1 MMNAE
6 KKKTH
11 NDPPQPGKTIVFLEG
26 EILSV
31 KLNQWGFVG
40 KLKTKYGDY
49 NYKLNDS
56 ISTSNDIMVGLK
68 LVITNGYCYE
78 NKKKEIVVSDGK
90 FGEINTEIETNLIMQ
105 LNHENKVL
113 IGKVTSI
120 TQKNNAHRILM
131 KIPIPP
137 FNEYEIVIDSQK
149 SNQIIDINGNLGFY
163 ANKLTIIEGK
173 GSLDDFLV
181 SRLEL
186 LNENHYI
193 LKLIELNQGRLQNI
207 SNFSRII
214 LNQMNY
220 IENFHA
226 AFKDILFNMRGKVS
240 KNLLDNLK
248 ELLLSKILDSGVKYP
263 YHILI
268 SKQDIE
274 HYFDTM
280 VKFTRDIIYGN
291 SNIANPEELVTYL
304 RYYYP
309 SFKIEK
315 P

>member
-1 MMNAE
+1 MNAE
-6 KKKTH
+6 KKKI
-11 NDPPQPGKTIVFLEG
+11 NEDPPQPGKTIVFLEG

-49 NYKLNDS
+49 SYKLKDS

-78 NKKKEIVVSDGK
+78 NKRKEIVVSDGK
-90 FGEINTEIETNLIMQ
+90 FGKINTEIETNFIMR
-105 LNHENKVL
+105 LNHENKLL
-113 IGKVTSI
+113 IGKLTSI
-120 TQKNNAHRILM
+120 TQKDNSYKVLLE
-131 KIPIPP
+131 IPFPP
-137 FNEYEIVIDSQK
+137 FSEYEIT
-149 SNQIIDINGNLGFY
+149 IDIQKLNQLTNINEKLGFF
-163 ANKLTIIEGK
+163 ANKLIIIEGE
-173 GSLDDFLV
+173 GNLDDLLI

-207 SNFSRII
+207 SNFSKII
-214 LNQMNY
+214 LNQINY

-240 KNLLDNLK
+240 KNLLDDLK
-248 ELLLSKILDSGVKYP
+248 ELLLSKILDGGVKYP
-263 YHILI
+263 YNILI

-274 HYFDTM
+274 HYFDIM
-280 VKFTRDIIYGN
+280 VKFSRDIIYGN
-291 SNIANPEELVTYL
+291 SNITSPEELVTYL

-309 SFKIEK
+309 SFEIEK
-315 P
+315 S